1 MNIFTAG
8 GIILIPIIICALIS
22 AFIIIERFVYFHT
35 IEKRDKQLKKDV
47 DIYLTRHDYL
57 TAESSSSSAGTPT
70 GLVLKTA
77 IQSKKLIEADMREVV
92 QNELDSVIPLFEKW
106 TTMLPTIANAAMLL
120 GLLGTVLGNISAF
133 NVLGSSG
140 TILNQE
146 ALSEGIAKS
155 LVTTAAGLIVAIPTL
170 IFNSFLNNIID
181 SKVAELEKFI
191 SATLLRLTGR
201 IL

>member
-8 GIILIPIIICALIS
+8 GIILIPIILCGLIS
-22 AFIIIERFVYFHT
+22 AFIIIERFVYFHS
-35 IEKRDKQLKKDV
+35 IEKRDNQLKKDV

-57 TAESSSSSAGTPT
+57 TAETSAAATGTPT
-70 GLVLKTA
+70 GLVLKKA
-77 IQSKKLIEADMREVV
+77 IQSKKLIESDMREVV
-92 QNELDSVIPLFEKW
+92 QNELDSVVNMFERW
-106 TTMLPTIANAAMLL
+106 VTMLPTVANVAMLL
-120 GLLGTVLGNISAF
+120 GLLGTVIGNISAF
-133 NVLGSSG
+133 NVLGSGGSL
-140 TILNQE
+140 LNQE
-146 ALSEGIAKS
+146 TLAEGIAQS

-181 SKVAELEKFI
+181 KRISELEKFI

>member
-8 GIILIPIIICALIS
+8 GVLLIPILLCGLFS
-22 AFIIIERFVYFHT
+22 AFIIIERFVYFHS
-35 IEKRDKQLKKDV
+35 IEKRDVQLKKDV
-47 DIYLTRHDYL
+47 DIYLTKHDYSM
-57 TAESSSSSAGTPT
+57 AETSASSSGTPT
-70 GLVLKTA
+70 GIVLRKA
-77 IQSKKLIEADMREVV
+77 VQSKKLIEADMREVV
-92 QNELDSVIPLFEKW
+92 QNELDSVIPMYERWITL
-106 TTMLPTIANAAMLL
+106 LPTLANVAMLL

-133 NVLGSSG
+133 NVLGGGGSL
-140 TILNQE
+140 LNQE
-146 ALSEGIAKS
+146 ALSLGIAQS

-181 SKVAELEKFI
+181 IRISELEKFI